1 MRVDRV
7 IPLLRIFSVEKA
19 REFYIDYLGFS
30 VDWEHRFDDRAPLYM
45 QVTRGGLTL
54 HLTEN
59 HGDCTPGSAVFL
71 EIQGLDD
78 FHREITARDYPY
90 LRPGIENAFWNARL
104 MTLLDPFGNR
114 LMFNERLVSQGP

>member
-45 QVTRGGLTL
+45 QVTRDGLTL